1 MTFAVSKHDI
11 DAVTKYYS
19 AHRKFEVPQRLQET
33 ENQEKGREEK
43 GRGAEAEMEAKSS
56 QQLSP

>member
-33 ENQEKGREEK
+33 ENQEKGR
-43 GRGAEAEMEAKSS
+43 GAVVEMEAKSS

>member
-11 DAVTKYYS
+11 EVVTKYCS
-19 AHRKFEVPQRLQET
+19 AHRKFEVLQKLQET
-33 ENQEKGREEK
+33 ENQEKRREGKRSGSRDEV
-43 GRGAEAEMEAKSS
+43 KSS